1 MSEWSDV
8 EKAEWILKN
17 GHVQTKQIFERVDN
31 KVYARPVMV
40 NGAKLPP
47 WISAERKLIS
57 TWDKGN
63 DEER

>member
-31 KVYARPVMV
+31 KVYARPVME